1 MECKSFTMKE
11 QSKPL
16 FLACSTMQCYTTIVG
31 LKGCERNAQR
41 ILYAI
46 VREEK

>member
-11 QSKPL
+11 QSSL
-16 FLACSTMQCYTTIVG
+16 CGWHVQQCNVG

-41 ILYAI
+41 IKYAI
-46 VREEK
+46 VRDRKID